1 MRRFKQE
8 ADVTPLQTPR
18 TTLVGIFEDRL
29 AAERAVDELE
39 RNNFKSDQVGYAIRG
54 TGNPEQSG
62 MISDAQ
68 GTKDG
73 RGAIVG
79 AATGAGLGAILG
91 AAAAL
96 LVPGFGPILAAGIL
110 TMAFGGAIAG
120 TAVGG
125 IFGALT
131 GLGISEDE
139 ARQLEHEFNSGR
151 AIVAVKAGPR
161 AAEAAEIM
169 RRHGG
174 YDIQNRRHS
183 PVQTEGA
190 FSQP

>member
-1 MRRFKQE
+1 MFKQE
-8 ADVTPLQTPR
+8 ADVTPIQTPR

-54 TGNPEQSG
+54 TGDPAQRG
-62 MISDAQ
+62 MISDAE
-68 GTKDG
+68 GTKDA
-73 RGAIVG
+73 R
-79 AATGAGLGAILG
+79 
-91 AAAAL
+91 
-96 LVPGFGPILAAGIL
+96 
-110 TMAFGGAIAG
+110 GAIAG

-139 ARQLEHEFNSGR
+139 ARQLEHEFKSGR

-174 YDIQNRRHS
+174 YDIQNRRQT